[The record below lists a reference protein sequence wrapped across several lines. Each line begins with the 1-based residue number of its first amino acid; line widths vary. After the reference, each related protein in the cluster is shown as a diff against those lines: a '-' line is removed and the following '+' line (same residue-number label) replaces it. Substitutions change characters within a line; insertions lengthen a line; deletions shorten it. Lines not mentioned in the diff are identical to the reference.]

1 MSRAHHTAAN
11 CLITAAVAAALAGC
25 AAQQQQATESAVTAP
40 PSAAFKQT
48 SDPIPLR
55 FDWPEGLR
63 AQVVSTSVKAQ
74 SIGAQSRTQDLTTT
88 YVMRANRSPDTVSVA
103 FENFEVDH
111 PGSGVSS
118 AGTAKLLAYRP
129 GFAVDASGELKEIT
143 GIEVL
148 KQLLEAA
155 KQEAENAPEAEQQAF
170 EVVAQSVTSEAYLKN
185 RAGTEWSNLIGTWRD
200 RTLTPGRVETT
211 QQPSAASG
219 ILETPITAEVSTS
232 LSQLDTCQRT
242 GAKGCVRLRVIQQP
256 DVEQMREAI
265 RPTLGKLLGVE
276 DWGPEGPPQVRS
288 VIATSQL
295 IVDTEPDT
303 LIPHR
308 VESLRV
314 FSLELVRS
322 DGPFEVRDSNRTT
335 TTYSYD

>member
-1 MSRAHHTAAN
+1 MPRTHSIAAH
-11 CLITAAVAAALAGC
+11 CLITAAALAGC
-25 AAQQQQATESAVTAP
+25 AAQQKQAPEAAAAAPAAAATA
-40 PSAAFKQT
+40 FEQT
-48 SDPIPLR
+48 SEPIPLR

-74 SIGAQSRTQDLTTT
+74 SSGAQSRTQDLTTT
-88 YVMRANRSPDTVSVA
+88 YIMRANRTPDTVSVA

-143 GIEVL
+143 GIEIL
-148 KQLLEAA
+148 KQPLEAA

-185 RAGTEWSNLIGTWRD
+185 RAGTEWSNLIGSWRN

-211 QQPSAASG
+211 EQPSAASG

-242 GAKGCVRLRVIQQP
+242 GAKACVRLRVIQQP

-322 DGPFEVRDSNRTT
+322 NGPFEVRDSNRTT